1 MFSAPPSPPRP
12 PRRRAVRAG
21 AVLLVVSAVL
31 AWWLWPA
38 GDTGPR
44 GRITF
49 STGVPSGVYQRYGEL
64 LREALRRDLPGVA
77 TELRDSEGSQQ
88 NLARLA
94 SGEAD
99 FTIAT
104 ADAVATYV
112 QERRPGWKR
121 LRGCTRLYDD
131 YVQLVVPQ
139 GSTVGSVRDL
149 GDLRVGVGQD
159 GSGVRLLADRLLT
172 AAGLDPA
179 TDVRAVPAGIDTMPE
194 LMEEG
199 RLDAFF
205 WSGGLPT
212 SAILRLSE
220 RFPVRLVPLETEL
233 LDAVHALGAGHGSG
247 TGTAGGED
255 GLNRHYRSAMI
266 PMDAYARIPSR
277 EPVQTVAVANLLVT
291 TDRMDAGLTEA
302 VTRTVIGSRDRI
314 GRVVHPAQLVDLR
327 TAVYTDPLPLHEG
340 ARRYYRSVKP

>member
-1 MFSAPPSPPRP
+1 MSSPPFPPSRP
-12 PRRRAVRAG
+12 PLRRAARAG

-44 GRITF
+44 GRVTF

-64 LREALRRDLPGVA
+64 LREALRRDLPGVGV
-77 TELRDSEGSQQ
+77 ELRDSEGSRQ

-99 FTIAT
+99 FTVAT
-104 ADAVATYV
+104 ADAVAAYV
-112 QERRPGWKR
+112 QERRPGWER
-121 LRGCTRLYDD
+121 LRGCVRLYDD
-131 YVQLVVPQ
+131 YVQLVVPR
-139 GSTVGSVRDL
+139 GSPVGSVRDL
-149 GDLRVGVGQD
+149 RGLRVGVGQA

-179 TDVRAVPAGIDTMPE
+179 TGVRAVPAGIDTMPG
-194 LMEEG
+194 LMESG

-212 SAILRLSE
+212 SAVLRLSE
-220 RFPVRLVPLETEL
+220 RFAIRLVPLDAAL
-233 LDAVHALGAGHGSG
+233 LDAVHGAGTGRGGDGPGS
-247 TGTAGGED
+247 
-255 GLNRHYRSAMI
+255 HYRSAAI
-266 PMDAYARIPSR
+266 PADAYPQVPGR
-277 EPVQTVAVANLLVT
+277 EPVRTVAVANLLVT
-291 TDRMDAGLTEA
+291 TDRTGDALTEA
-302 VTRTVIGSRDRI
+302 VTRTVIGNRDRI

-327 TAVYTDPLPLHEG
+327 TAIYTDPLPLHDG
-340 ARRYYRSVKP
+340 ARRYYESVKP